1 MDLRDPR
8 LLERLRAGERGAFD
22 DLARRA
28 GPELLGLARRLLDDE
43 DAARD
48 VRQEVL
54 VRAVRSLDRIE
65 SAALLGPWLVRVTV
79 NACRDQRRRDVARL
93 AAHERSRD
101 RRPTPPPEDPATE
114 LERADDAERVALA
127 VRGLPPLEREV
138 VVLRHYHDLTYAEI
152 ADVQGAPLTTVRSR
166 MARGLERLEERL
178 QEPTHHDPT
187 QRDPSQRTTLR

>member
-1 MDLRDPR
+1 MDLQDPR

-28 GPELLGLARRLLDDE
+28 GPELLRLARRLLDDD

-65 SAALLGPWLVRVTV
+65 STAMLGPWLVRVTV
-79 NACRDQRRRDVARL
+79 NACRDERRRDAARG

-101 RRPTPPPEDPATE
+101 QRPAPAPEDPARQ

-127 VRGLPPLEREV
+127 VRSLPPLEREV
-138 VVLRHYHDLTYAEI
+138 VVLRHYHDLSFAEI
-152 ADVQGAPLTTVRSR
+152 ADVQGAPPTTVRSR
-166 MARGLERLEERL
+166 MARGLERLAERL
-178 QEPTHHDPT
+178 REPTNHDTT
-187 QRDPSQRTTLR
+187 QRTPLR